1 MQLQVKAQHG
11 TVPDAVRSYAEKR
24 LSKLS
29 RRLYEGTLV
38 EVTFS
43 REHNPSIRD
52 DHVAEGVV
60 FTKGPNLV
68 ARESAT
74 TYEAAVDQLVDK
86 LERQIERY
94 RDKRVREPRRAA
106 QRDGCEAASPRRG
119 RGGVAAC
126 HSIRVA
132 SGSRPASLGCQRQR
146 EWDAVATA
154 DGDGTPGDEVEFVA
168 LDDGSFVLES
178 DGGADPA
185 PFAAALG
192 DSIATPYRALA
203 VKRPE
208 VWAVGAVAIE
218 VDRLEPDPRGAELE
232 LTWNGSELE
241 LTIDDLPADPSRA
254 AALERL
260 AVERVDGA
268 YAAHAHRLRGDLWEL
283 SVLPL

>member
-29 RRLYEGTLV
+29 RRLYEGTIV

-43 REHNPSIRD
+43 RERNPSIRE

-68 ARESAT
+68 ARESGDDVRGRDRPARRQARAPDRALSRQARAGAAT
-74 TYEAAVDQLVDK
+74 GRAQAQ
-86 LERQIERY
+86 ER
-94 RDKRVREPRRAA
+94 DRRH
-106 QRDGCEAASPRRG
+106 GRG
-119 RGGVAAC
+119 RGGVAMPLDPGREWLAAG
-126 HSIRVA
+126 IT
-132 SGSRPASLGCQRQR
+132 GLQRQR

-168 LDDGSFVLES
+168 LDDGTFVLES
-178 DGGADPA
+178 DGGADPT

-203 VKRPE
+203 VKRQE
-208 VWAVGAVAIE
+208 VWAVGAVGIE
-218 VDRLEPDPRGAELE
+218 VGRLEPEPRGNELE

-241 LTIDDLPADPSRA
+241 LTIDDLPAEPTRA

-260 AVERVDGA
+260 ANERMDGA

-283 SVLPL
+283 SVLAL